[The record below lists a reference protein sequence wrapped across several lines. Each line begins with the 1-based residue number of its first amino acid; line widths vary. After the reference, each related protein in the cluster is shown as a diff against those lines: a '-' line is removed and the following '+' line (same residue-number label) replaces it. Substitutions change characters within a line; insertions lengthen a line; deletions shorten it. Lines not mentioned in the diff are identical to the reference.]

1 MKQMELLLMEKKRG
15 LRLYLLSDYRTEIM
29 GMAALGVVLC
39 HACLHCVF
47 PSFLYKILLLGNQC
61 VDIFLFVSGMGIYF
75 SLRKINNGLD
85 NGRRI
90 LFWFRRRFSRL
101 LIPYLVAAIP
111 FYIWFCLSNHYGISR
126 YFYHLSSLS
135 FWVEH
140 EGMWFV
146 DLLIPLY
153 LVSPVIV
160 FFIEKN
166 GKNRWIPTILLIT
179 ICFATSVVSISE
191 FKHETVVY
199 NLFSNLQYVLSRV
212 PMYIL
217 GLFAGKYVMED
228 KRVSSLLLPI
238 GLVVVY
244 IIAKFIGGDIMYYG
258 WFWGLIMM
266 FGFCILIHLLKK
278 SRIRTAFVWLGKRSL
293 EIYLANF
300 LVPLLFSFTFK
311 FGSVD
316 LTRGNYFYYILV
328 VVMGFPLAEVIRF
341 LSDKIRNVV
350 SLKFDPQK

>member
-1 MKQMELLLMEKKRG
+1 MS
-15 LRLYLLSDYRTEIM
+15 LLSEYRTEIM

-39 HACLHCVF
+39 HACLHCDLS
-47 PSFLYKILLLGNQC
+47 PLLYKILHLGNQC

-75 SLRKINNGLD
+75 SLRKINKGLG
-85 NGRRI
+85 NVWGI
-90 LFWFRRRFSRL
+90 LSWFRRRYSRI

-111 FYIWFCLSNHYGISR
+111 FYVWFCISNHYGVAR

-135 FWVEH
+135 FWFEH

-153 LVSPVIV
+153 LVTPVIA
-160 FFIEKN
+160 FFIEKV
-166 GKNRWIPTILLIT
+166 GKNRLATTILLIT
-179 ICFATSVVSISE
+179 ICFVVSVVSFS
-191 FKHETVVY
+191 KCQCDTVVY
-199 NLFSNLQYVLSRV
+199 NLFLNVQYVLSRV

-228 KRVSSLLLPI
+228 KRLSCFLLFV

-244 IIAKFIGGDIMYYG
+244 IIAKFIGGDSMYYG

-266 FGFCILIHLLKK
+266 FGFCLLVHLLKK
-278 SRIRTAFVWLGKRSL
+278 SKIRMAFVWLGKRSL
-293 EIYLANF
+293 EIYLANCI
-300 LVPLLFSFTFK
+300 LVPILFSFTFK
-311 FGSVD
+311 FGSID

-328 VVMGFPLAEVIRF
+328 IVMGFPLAEVIRF
-341 LSDKIRNVV
+341 LSDRIRNVV
-350 SLKFDPQK
+350 SLKLELQK